1 MTHSH
6 FGSGSTGP
14 VGAPP
19 MVDPDELRRHRRA
32 LRILIVVL
40 IPLAIW
46 TVVGLIVF
54 WPGDVSDRVNPDLA
68 GGYNIPGVTY
78 PSARITEV
86 KEISCDG
93 LPGSTPDV
101 SELNCAEVVVELLE
115 GDDKGLAVSVP
126 LTEAVY
132 SSGVEVGQV
141 IKLTRVPAIEDQ
153 PAQYQFADFERR
165 TPLIVLTVIFAI
177 AVVAVARWRG
187 FASLIGLVFAG
198 FILVKFMFPALV
210 AGSNPVL
217 VGLIG
222 SSAIMFVVLYA
233 AHGFSA
239 RTSTALV
246 GTLFGLIMIALLGLG
261 ASRWAHLTGVASE
274 EDFVLSA
281 AAPDLTLTSVVLCGI
296 IVAGLG
302 VLNDVTIT
310 QASAVWELADE
321 GLGQRHL
328 FAKAMRIG
336 RDHIAST
343 VYTIAFATAGAALS
357 VLLLIS
363 IYDRPLL
370 QVVQT
375 EQFAGEIIR
384 TLVGV
389 DRAGAG
395 RAADHRGRGR
405 RGPRQPQ
412 CGRSPAAS
420 AAAGVEA
427 APAARVGAGPAGG
440 RGRTGTASDVLDA
453 ETTGFPV
460 VDEDTGERPVV
471 SARRRRDRGA
481 ARHQVADLRAGAD
494 GATATLRSPPGAGA
508 YGLDGSGRRGPGRA
522 GRKPPVAAI
531 PAARGRGRLRRLHLP
546 PRAGRHRPGPTDRPG
561 PAYGPRL
568 VARTPRPLTAVGPS
582 AGEVDDRLQP
592 GVGLVAVQ
600 AVATVQLDE
609 GVGDLPGGRPVRSP
623 QHGGVAGPVPTP
635 TVASTS
641 RRRDHQGRDG
651 QRGGLQPGPVR
662 TLAQAGGDVLRPA
675 AGQVVYRLPAVP
687 VGPVRLTLPG
697 LPVDAAG
704 SRRADATPVST
715 ASASASQS
723 TLLGPGSSSRTT
735 ERISGPSAS
744 RLRATAAPKECPT
757 TRSIGRSASSR
768 TTQPAATSGVSGRPA
783 RGLAPWAGR
792 SGALTRQPASASAG
806 PTRHQ
811 VAEEEVEPCSS
822 NARRPAPPQE
832 RQRRNPRSG
841 TMAAVCP

>member
-6 FGSGSTGP
+6 SGSGSTGP

-40 IPLAIW
+40 VPLAIW

-115 GDDKGLAVSVP
+115 GDDQGLAVSVP

-141 IKLTRVPAIEDQ
+141 VKLTRVPAIEDQ

-177 AVVAVARWRG
+177 AVIAVARWRG

-210 AGSNPVL
+210 AGSNPVM
-217 VGLIG
+217 VALIG

-246 GTLFGLIMIALLGLG
+246 GTLFGLVLIALLGLG

-363 IYDRPLL
+363 IYDRPML

-375 EQFAGEIIR
+375 EQFAEEIIR
-384 TLVGV
+384 TLVGAIGLV
-389 DRAGAG
+389 LAVPLTTAVGVAVVRASHSAVAPPRRLP
-395 RAADHRGRGR
+395 RA
-405 RGPRQPQ
+405 PM
-412 CGRSPAAS
+412 
-420 AAAGVEA
+420 A
-427 APAARVGAGPAGG
+427 APAAEAELDPLAGEAE
-440 RGRTGTASDVLDA
+440 GTASDVSDV
-453 ETTGFPV
+453 ETTGVPL

-471 SARRRRDRGA
+471 SHAADETGVLPATKWRTFGQEPTERPQPAAPAPPEPARTGS
-481 ARHQVADLRAGAD
+481 
-494 GATATLRSPPGAGA
+494 TASGT
-508 YGLDGSGRRGPGRA
+508 GSGSVPGENRRS
-522 GRKPPVAAI
+522 
-531 PAARGRGRLRRLHLP
+531 RR
-546 PRAGRHRPGPTDRPG
+546 
-561 PAYGPRL
+561 
-568 VARTPRPLTAVGPS
+568 
-582 AGEVDDRLQP
+582 
-592 GVGLVAVQ
+592 
-600 AVATVQLDE
+600 
-609 GVGDLPGGRPVRSP
+609 
-623 QHGGVAGPVPTP
+623 
-635 TVASTS
+635 S
-641 RRRDHQGRDG
+641 RRREDEDDFGDFTYLREPDDTD
-651 QRGGLQPGPVR
+651 PGPPTDPGPR
-662 TLAQAGGDVLRPA
+662 TD
-675 AGQVVYRLPAVP
+675 
-687 VGPVRLTLPG
+687 PG
-697 LPVDAAG
+697 STRG
-704 SRRADATPVST
+704 RRA
-715 ASASASQS
+715 
-723 TLLGPGSSSRTT
+723 R
-735 ERISGPSAS
+735 
-744 RLRATAAPKECPT
+744 
-757 TRSIGRSASSR
+757 
-768 TTQPAATSGVSGRPA
+768 
-783 RGLAPWAGR
+783 
-792 SGALTRQPASASAG
+792 
-806 PTRHQ
+806 
-811 VAEEEVEPCSS
+811 
-822 NARRPAPPQE
+822 
-832 RQRRNPRSG
+832 
-841 TMAAVCP
+841 